1 MLLFWVGDAVVGELT
16 RTSLPPPLPTCPTL
30 LTRHIYRRLPRSIAS
45 SPPQA
50 KNGPS
55 SPSSR
60 TALATRCRIRKSWT
74 SSEGSRTRQ
83 LQPRRLSALPRMW
96 EGTFGYFL
104 LNYHPVPPSL
114 PRSGLRRV
122 LQSFLLLLLPRL
134 YHSEGTDL
142 SLSDP
147 QRGQHDLHRDPSPR
161 LGSHGRS
168 RRQRFSARLQ
178 AATEH
183 RRQLEAEEDV
193 GRSARWSLGWEILV
207 REKLGAGRAPRRE
220 GCRRWEGG
228 QNRILLQLCCITTRG
243 DRCGESEIRNVS
255 ELEPLQPRQPLGRRS
270 TASLSPTLHSSS
282 RRLVFASPAAYK
294 QPISRSTSTT
304 TAFLRSEMPRSR
316 APATAPSMQQSR

>member
-1 MLLFWVGDAVVGELT
+1 MGLPHPLLGRHQRLDVGSGSRRPRPRDQRPNSCSQEDCQLCRGCGKVCSA
-16 RTSLPPPLPTCPTL
+16 TSFSITTLSPPLSHA
-30 LTRHIYRRLPRSIAS
+30 RVFAESFS
-45 SPPQA
+45 
-50 KNGPS
+50 
-55 SPSSR
+55 
-60 TALATRCRIRKSWT
+60 
-74 SSEGSRTRQ
+74 
-83 LQPRRLSALPRMW
+83 LS
-96 EGTFGYFL
+96 
-104 LNYHPVPPSL
+104 
-114 PRSGLRRV
+114 
-122 LQSFLLLLLPRL
+122 LLLLLPRL

-228 QNRILLQLCCITTRG
+228 QNRIVLQLCCITTRG
-243 DRCGESEIRNVS
+243 DRCEESEIRNVS

-282 RRLVFASPAAYK
+282 RRLVFASPAAYQ